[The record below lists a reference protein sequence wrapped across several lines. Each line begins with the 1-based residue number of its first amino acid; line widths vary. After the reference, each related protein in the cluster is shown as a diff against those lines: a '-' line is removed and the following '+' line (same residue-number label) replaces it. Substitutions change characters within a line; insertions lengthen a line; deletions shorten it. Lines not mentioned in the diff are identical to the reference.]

1 MSSRRALAFYQD
13 EGPIHLPSVY
23 VINGVRTHRLPLKRG
38 PKPGNG
44 RQHDNR

>member
-1 MSSRRALAFYQD
+1 MSSRRGLAFYQD

-38 PKPGNG
+38 PKPKTG
-44 RQHDNR
+44 REVCRG